1 VAVYVVLAANVAGD
15 PDHAI
20 VVEYS
25 PLSVVLVC
33 GVLLFTGAV
42 IAIAAISMTAFGVV
56 TEFEALE
63 ATDVPLPLLAV
74 TVNV

>member
-1 VAVYVVLAANVAGD
+1 M
-15 PDHAI
+15 

-42 IAIAAISMTAFGVV
+42 MEMAAISIAALGVV
-56 TEFEALE
+56 TEFEAPD
-63 ATDVPLPLLAV
+63 ATEVPVPLFAV